1 MPEAKAEEKAEVKAE
16 LKEDADPPSKKRRQ
30 RKAAEEKS
38 ELKKDEDAE
47 GEGNEEDGMNPEA
60 EPSFERNEVEP
71 DTKKF
76 REDAVHV
83 YGLDFLKTGHMEEI
97 FGQFNHRFI
106 EWINDSSANVVFRD
120 AASARKALESLSYP
134 KTGDEPWR
142 RTPDILVH
150 DDLPAVFLQMR
161 LAALTDTK
169 DRKKSVPSM
178 KTAGKY
184 TDGTNGRNPKFT
196 IASLYDKKDRTEDA
210 QPGKRGA
217 QTQQVVPSAEVTKR
231 TKRADRFA
239 ATLGDP
245 PVAEAP
251 ADTKAPADAAA
262 PATAAAEEA
271 KVAAAPAPSAEEAAE
286 EEARRKKRAERFAAA
301 SAAPKGDAAATSGDA
316 AEKEA
321 AEKPAKDADT
331 TAEAPEA
338 PAQETTGS

>member
-30 RKAAEEKS
+30 RKAGEEKN
-38 ELKKDEDAE
+38 ELKKDEDAD

-60 EPSFERNEVEP
+60 EPSFDRNEVEP

-161 LAALTDTK
+161 LAAPTDTK

-184 TDGTNGRNPKFT
+184 TDEANRRNSNFT
-196 IASLYDKKDRTEDA
+196 MASLYDRKDRTEGV
-210 QPGKRGA
+210 QPGKRSA
-217 QTQQVVPSAEVTKR
+217 QTQQALPSAEVTKR

-239 ATLGDP
+239 ATLGEP
-245 PVAEAP
+245 PAAEAP
-251 ADTKAPADAAA
+251 AETAA
-262 PATAAAEEA
+262 PATAAAEGSAEEA

-286 EEARRKKRAERFAAA
+286 EAARRKKRAERFAAA

-321 AEKPAKDADT
+321 AEKPAGDADT
-331 TAEAPEA
+331 TAEAPKA
-338 PAQETTGS
+338 PAPETTES